1 MLLFLID
8 AIVWYSQTKA
18 YRQLD

>member
-1 MLLFLID
+1 MLFFLID